1 MHYDKQE
8 WSSLLSREYLIL
20 KDYDSINNTDLT
32 STCIAYYL
40 EGLKVSKAS
49 EVLHIHR
56 NTLMY
61 RLETIKEIIN
71 CDVNDVQILDSIYH
85 SNMIDK
91 LIEATK

>member
-1 MHYDKQE
+1 M
-8 WSSLLSREYLIL
+8 
-20 KDYDSINNTDLT
+20 
-32 STCIAYYL
+32 
-40 EGLKVSKAS
+40 SKAS

-61 RLETIKEIIN
+61 RQETIKEIIN